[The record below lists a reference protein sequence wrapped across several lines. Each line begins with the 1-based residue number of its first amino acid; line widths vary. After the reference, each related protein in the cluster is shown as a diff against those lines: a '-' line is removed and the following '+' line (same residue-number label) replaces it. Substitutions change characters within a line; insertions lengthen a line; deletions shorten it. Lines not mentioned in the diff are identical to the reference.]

1 MQLSK
6 ESMAK
11 AKKDFALHLAL
22 IMREGVGKTEACVV
36 AYAEGSDGLDARLP
50 SPPLLALAKG

>member
-6 ESMAK
+6 ESMVK
-11 AKKDFALHLAL
+11 ARKDFALHLAL
-22 IMREGVGKTEACVV
+22 IMREGMTKAEATIV